1 MTTKKGHKSSVLVIE
16 GNVYEMRKTDSWD
29 EVTQHSI
36 DEWIY
41 ASTTPKQVMI
51 KAQKPI
57 RTRNHTTDYE

>member
-1 MTTKKGHKSSVLVIE
+1 
-16 GNVYEMRKTDSWD
+16 MRKTDSWD